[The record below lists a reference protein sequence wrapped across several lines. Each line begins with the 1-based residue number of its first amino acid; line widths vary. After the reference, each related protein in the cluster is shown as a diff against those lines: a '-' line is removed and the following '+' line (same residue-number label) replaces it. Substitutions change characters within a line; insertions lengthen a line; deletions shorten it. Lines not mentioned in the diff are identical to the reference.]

1 MKIKRNWRGL
11 FGSGSLE
18 IDSSDTMW
26 SSHYKPI
33 PAPEDGKKMSSDDLA
48 QKIGPFC
55 FDVSEND
62 ADGADTMRSVEV
74 PFHIVKEIIEA
85 VRS

>member
-11 FGSGSLE
+11 FGSGSIE

-26 SSHYKPI
+26 SSHYKP
-33 PAPEDGKKMSSDDLA
+33 APVIEDEKKMSSEDLA

-55 FDVSEND
+55 FDVPEND
-62 ADGADTMRSVEV
+62 GEGSDTMRSVEV